1 MGIVALRPVRDADL
15 DALFAQSRDPASVRM
30 AAFTVEDPD
39 DRPAF
44 DARLARLRGS
54 ADVVLRAVTW
64 NGALVGSIGSFV
76 VDGDTEITYWIDR
89 TAWGRG
95 IASAAL
101 AFLLDLVTVRP
112 LHARV
117 ATDNAGS
124 LRVLRKAGFEIVGV
138 ETSFANARQ
147 AEIEETL
154 LRLE

>member
-15 DALFAQSRDPASVRM
+15 DVLFAQSRDPASVRM
-30 AAFTVEDPD
+30 AAFTVDDPD
-39 DRPAF
+39 DRAAF
-44 DARLARLRGS
+44 DARLARLRAS

-64 NGALVGSIGSFV
+64 NSALVGSIGSFV

-89 TAWGRG
+89 AAWGRG

-101 AFLLDLVTVRP
+101 ALLLDLVTVRP

-117 ATDNAGS
+117 ASDNAGS
-124 LRVLRKAGFEIVGV
+124 LRVLRKAGFEVVGV

-154 LRLE
+154 LRLD

>member
-30 AAFTVEDPD
+30 AAFTVDDPD
-39 DRPAF
+39 DRAAF
-44 DARLARLRGS
+44 DARLARLRAS

-89 TAWGRG
+89 AAWGRG

-101 AFLLDLVTVRP
+101 ALLLDLVTARP

-117 ATDNAGS
+117 ASDNAGS
-124 LRVLRKAGFEIVGV
+124 LRVLRRAGFEVVGV

-154 LRLE
+154 LRLD